1 MAQLNAKFKKG
12 DEVIIITGK
21 DKGKSGKIVS
31 VLTELNRVVVEGLNQ
46 VKKHISQRE
55 AMRLQREPGVTTK
68 DMPIAVSNV
77 MLKDPKTGAPTRIGY
92 QIQADGAK
100 VRVAKKSGTV
110 LDTVTKS
117 KAEGKKPNAKTS
129 TSAPKAKSKK

>member
-1 MAQLNAKFKKG
+1 
-12 DEVIIITGK
+12 
-21 DKGKSGKIVS
+21 
-31 VLTELNRVVVEGLNQ
+31 VVEGLNQ

-77 MLKDPKTGAPTRIGY
+77 MLKDPKTGAPSRIGY
-92 QIQADGAK
+92 QIQADGSK
-100 VRVAKKSGTV
+100 VRVSKKSGTV
-110 LDTVTKS
+110 IDTITKT
-117 KAEGKKPNAKTS
+117 KKDQAGKKTTAQTS

>member
-1 MAQLNAKFKKG
+1 MAQLQSKLKKG
-12 DEVIIITGK
+12 DEVIVVTGK
-21 DKGKSGKIVS
+21 DKGKSGKITA
-31 VLTELNRVVVEGLNQ
+31 VLTAANRVVVEGLNQ

-77 MLKDPKTGAPTRIGY
+77 MLKDPKTGAPTRVGY
-92 QIQADGAK
+92 QIQADGSK

-110 LDTVTKS
+110 LDTVK
-117 KAEGKKPNAKTS
+117 KAKEGKATAKPAKAS
-129 TSAPKAKSKK
+129 KAKSK